1 MRHRTSR
8 VQGKRTW
15 IEGEFSLRRAQDRG
29 QYCNCEEPLDRRDA
43 PGGAPSAV
51 YFMPP
56 RDA

>member
-1 MRHRTSR
+1 M
-8 VQGKRTW
+8 W